1 MPYLEELLKKAKSEV
16 DVKKVS
22 FTQPLPQAQATP
34 EALAEYKVL
43 IDQYDEVKVYKKRGE
58 PLLIYEVPAPRYR
71 GEEKALIDTL
81 LDLAARTIRV
91 DEALFQT
98 SLEKRA
104 KYLHEVRS
112 LIDATPELKIP
123 SHAKDFYA
131 GAVVREMMGFG
142 LIDPLIAD
150 DKLEEV
156 MVIGIDRPVYVFH
169 RKYEMMKTNIV
180 FYSDKDVVDLIDKIA
195 RNIGRRIDIASP
207 LLDARLP
214 DGTRINA
221 TIPPVSL
228 NGSTITVRK
237 FKADPLSVVD
247 LVNNGTLNYEVGAF
261 LWTVVEGMG
270 GIPANLIVAGSTA
283 SGKTT
288 FLNILTS
295 FVPNYE
301 RIITIEDTSE
311 LALPFQH
318 WIRLES
324 RPPGLEG
331 VGEIGLDDLLK
342 NSLRMRPD
350 RIIVGEIRGAEGYTL
365 FSAMNTGH
373 SGSMGTLHSNSAKDT
388 MIRLTNPPMNVPPIM
403 LNALNFIVMMQR
415 TYDRRKGLIRRVS
428 EIAEIIPSDTGESHP
443 EMNVIFKWNPATD
456 SLEQTNEPAFF
467 LKMIERYTGLS
478 KEAIKE
484 EFAGRK
490 KLLSDLNERGIRD
503 LKSVCSTT
511 QDYAQKR
518 QGKI

>member
-16 DVKKVS
+16 EPTAKVS
-22 FTQPLPQAQATP
+22 FIQPTAPQGSELSP
-34 EALAEYKVL
+34 VEDKVL
-43 IDQYDEVKVYKKRGE
+43 VDQYDEVKIYKKRGE
-58 PLLIYEVPAPRYR
+58 PLLLYEVPAPRYR
-71 GEEKALIDTL
+71 GEEKALIDTI

-98 SLEKRA
+98 GIEKRA
-104 KYLHEVRS
+104 KYMHDVRQ
-112 LIDATPELKIP
+112 LIDGTPELKIP

-131 GAVVREMMGFG
+131 SAVVREMMGFG

-169 RKYEMMKTNIV
+169 RKYEMMKTNVV

-195 RNIGRRIDIASP
+195 RNIGRRIDISSP

-214 DGTRINA
+214 DGTRVNA
-221 TIPPVSL
+221 TIPPASL
-228 NGSTITVRK
+228 NGSTVTVRK
-237 FKADPLSVVD
+237 FKADPLSVID
-247 LVNNGTLNYEVGAF
+247 LVNNGTINYEVAAF
-261 LWTVVEGMG
+261 LWTMVEGMG
-270 GIPANLIVAGSTA
+270 GIPANVIIAGSTA

-288 FLNILTS
+288 LLNILTS

-301 RIITIEDTSE
+301 RLITLEDTAE

-331 VGEIGLDDLLK
+331 VGEITLDDLLK

-350 RIIVGEIRGAEGYTL
+350 RIIVGEIRSGEAYTL

-373 SGSMGTLHSNSAKDT
+373 SGSMGTLHANSARDT
-388 MIRLTNPPMNVPPIM
+388 MIRLTNPPMSVPVIM

-428 EIAEIIPSDTGESHP
+428 EVAEMIPSDTGEAQP
-443 EMNVIFKWNPATD
+443 EINGIYKWNPATD
-456 SLEQTNEPAFF
+456 AVEEANEPAFF
-467 LKMIERYTGLS
+467 LKMIERYTGMG
-478 KEAIKE
+478 KAAIKE
-484 EFAGRK
+484 EIAGRK
-490 KLLSDLNERGIRD
+490 RFLMDLNERGIRD
-503 LKSVCSTT
+503 LKSVCESM
-511 QDYAQKR
+511 QDYSQKR

>member
-16 DVKKVS
+16 ESPKVS
-22 FTQPLPQAQATP
+22 FTEQPLAQEIHATP
-34 EALAEYKVL
+34 EDKVL
-43 IDQYDEVKVYKKRGE
+43 IDQYDEIKIYKKRGE
-58 PLLIYEVPAPRYR
+58 PLLLYEVPAPRYR
-71 GEEKALIDTL
+71 GEEKALIETI
-81 LDLAARTIRV
+81 LDLAARTIKV

-98 SLEKRA
+98 GIEKRA
-104 KYLHEVRS
+104 RYLHEVKQ
-112 LIDATPELKIP
+112 LIDLTPELKIP

-169 RKYEMMKTNIV
+169 RKYEMMKTNVV
-180 FYSDKDVVDLIDKIA
+180 FYSDKDIVDLIDKIA
-195 RNIGRRIDIASP
+195 RNIGRRIDISSP

-221 TIPPVSL
+221 TIPPASL

-237 FKADPLSVVD
+237 FKADPLSVID
-247 LVNNGTLNYEVGAF
+247 LVNNGTLNYEVAAF
-261 LWTVVEGMG
+261 LWTMVEGMG
-270 GIPANLIVAGSTA
+270 GIPANVIIAGSTA

-288 FLNILTS
+288 LLNTLTS

-301 RIITIEDTSE
+301 RLITIEDTSE

-318 WIRLES
+318 WIRLEG

-331 VGEIGLDDLLK
+331 VGEITLDDLLK

-350 RIIVGEIRGAEGYTL
+350 RIIVGEIRGTEGYTL

-388 MIRLTNPPMNVPPIM
+388 MIRLTNPPMNVPVVM

-428 EIAEIIPSDTGESHP
+428 EIAEIIPSDTGDSHP
-443 EMNVIFKWNPATD
+443 EMNVIYKWNPAVDAIDAT
-456 SLEQTNEPAFF
+456 SEPAFF
-467 LKMIERYTGLS
+467 LKMVERYTGLS
-478 KEAIKE
+478 RNAIRE
-484 EFAGRK
+484 ELAGRQ
-490 KLLSDLNERGIRD
+490 KLLADLNQRGIRD
-503 LKSVCSTT
+503 LKSVCEST

>member
-16 DVKKVS
+16 EAPAVS
-22 FTQPLPQAQATP
+22 FTQPGEQRQEGAEQLP
-34 EALAEYKVL
+34 EDKVL
-43 IDQYDEVKVYKKRGE
+43 VDSYGEVKVFKKRGE
-58 PLLIYEVPAPRYR
+58 PLLLYEVPAPRYR
-71 GEEKALIDTL
+71 GEEKALIDTI

-98 SLEKRA
+98 SAEKRA
-104 KYLHEVRS
+104 RYVHEVTE

-123 SHAKDFYA
+123 SHAKEFYA
-131 GAVVREMMGFG
+131 KSVVREMMGFG
-142 LIDPLIAD
+142 LIDSLIAD

-156 MVIGIDRPVYVFH
+156 MVIGVERPVYVFH
-169 RKYEMMKTNIV
+169 RKYEMMKTNVV

-195 RNIGRRIDIASP
+195 RNIGRRIDISSP

-221 TIPPVSL
+221 TIPPASL

-237 FKADPLSVVD
+237 FKADPLSIVD
-247 LVNNGTLNYEVGAF
+247 LVNNGTLNYEVAAF
-261 LWTVVEGMG
+261 LWTIVEGMG
-270 GIPANLIVAGSTA
+270 GIPANVIISGATA

-288 FLNILTS
+288 LLNILTS

-301 RIITIEDTSE
+301 RIVTIEDTSE

-318 WIRLES
+318 WIRLEA

-331 VGEIGLDDLLK
+331 VGEITLDDLLK

-350 RIIVGEIRGAEGYTL
+350 RIIVGEIRAAEGYTL

-373 SGSMGTLHSNSAKDT
+373 SGSMGTLHANSAKET
-388 MIRLTNPPMNVPPIM
+388 MIRLTNPPMNVPVIM
-403 LNALNFIVMMQR
+403 LNALNFVIMMQR

-428 EIAEIIPSDTGESHP
+428 EIAEILPSDGDNSQP
-443 EMNVIFKWNPATD
+443 NINVIYKWNPASD
-456 SLEQTNEPAFF
+456 SVESTSEPAFF
-467 LKMIERYTGLS
+467 LKMVSRYTGLG
-478 KEAIKE
+478 KNAILDE
-484 EFAGRK
+484 ITGRQ
-490 KLLSDLNERGIRD
+490 KLLSDLNERGLRD
-503 LKSVCSTT
+503 LKSVCDST
-511 QDYAQKR
+511 QEYAQKR